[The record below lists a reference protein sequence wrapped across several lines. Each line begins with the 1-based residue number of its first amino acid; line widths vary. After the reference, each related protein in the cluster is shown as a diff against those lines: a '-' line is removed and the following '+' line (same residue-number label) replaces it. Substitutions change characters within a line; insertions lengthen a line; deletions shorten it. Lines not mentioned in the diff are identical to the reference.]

1 MVISWC
7 DGSSF
12 AGNGGLLHG
21 ANRVDDRAS
30 EAREP
35 GAFFLRSY
43 YDRINQERNQEGNQE
58 ASQVRVP
65 DKRSRSDQDET
76 QVHEAR

>member
-21 ANRVDDRAS
+21 TNRVDDRAS
-30 EAREP
+30 EVREP
-35 GAFFLRSY
+35 GASFLRAF
-43 YDRINQERNQEGNQE
+43 YDRINQEGNQE